1 MKRPIRIGTRD
12 SALALWQANKVAKLL
27 ADNNH
32 PNVLHTIK
40 SAGDLN
46 LTQPIYQMGISGVF
60 TRSLDLALLNEEIDI
75 AVHSMKD
82 VPTALAEGLEIVAIL
97 ERGNTDDVLVKS
109 PTKGKTLVAT
119 GSLRR
124 KAQWLRKYPNHTV
137 TGLRGNVQ
145 TRLDKVS
152 ANAWLGGIFAL
163 AGLERLEIKGL
174 EIEVLDWM
182 LPAPAQGAV
191 VVIAKSDRPDLKEA
205 LSIINHHNT
214 ALETRLE
221 REFLRLLEGGCSSP
235 IGAIAKV
242 INEKIEFKGGLYS
255 LDGSRAVTIEKRTTR
270 SKALSEITAWAK
282 EILNSGGSEILK
294 ELKDGKDS

>member
-109 PTKGKTLVAT
+109 PTKGETLVAT

-163 AGLERLEIKGL
+163 AGLERLEIKDL

-270 SKALSEITAWAK
+270 SKALSEISAWAN

>member
-27 ADNNH
+27 EKYNQS
-32 PNVLHTIK
+32 NVLHPVK
-40 SAGDLN
+40 SEGDLN
-46 LTQPIYQMGISGVF
+46 LVQPIYQMGISGVF
-60 TRSLDLALLNEEIDI
+60 TRGLDAALLREEIDI

-82 VPTALAEGLEIVAIL
+82 VPTALAEGLEIVAVL
-97 ERGNTDDVLVKS
+97 ERGATEDVIVKS
-109 PTKGKTLVAT
+109 PTSGETLVAT

-124 KAQWLRKYPNHTV
+124 KAQWLRRNPNHTI

-145 TRLDKVS
+145 TRLNKV
-152 ANAWLGGIFAL
+152 NTNPWLGGIFAL
-163 AGLERLEIKGL
+163 AGLERLEIKDL

-191 VVIAKSDRPDLKEA
+191 VVVAKSGRTDLKEVLA
-205 LSIINHHNT
+205 LINHSNT
-214 ALETRLE
+214 ALEAQLE
-221 REFLRLLEGGCSSP
+221 REFLRQLEGGCSSP

-242 INEKIEFKGGLYS
+242 NGEEVVFKGGLFS
-255 LDGSRAVTIEKRTTR
+255 LDGSKAITIEKRTTR
-270 SKALSEITAWAK
+270 SNAVSDITLWVDEVLKSGGK
-282 EILNSGGSEILK
+282 EILR

>member
-109 PTKGKTLVAT
+109 PTKGETLVAT

-163 AGLERLEIKGL
+163 AGLERLEIKDL

-270 SKALSEITAWAK
+270 SKALSEISAWAN
-282 EILNSGGSEILK
+282 EILNSGGREILK

>member
-109 PTKGKTLVAT
+109 PTKGETSVAT

-270 SKALSEITAWAK
+270 SKALSEITAWAN

>member
-109 PTKGKTLVAT
+109 PTKGETLVAT

-270 SKALSEITAWAK
+270 SKALSEITAWAN

>member
-27 ADNNH
+27 EKYNH
-32 PNVLHTIK
+32 SNVLHPVK
-40 SAGDLN
+40 SEGDLN
-46 LTQPIYQMGISGVF
+46 LVQPIYQMGISGVF
-60 TRSLDLALLNEEIDI
+60 TRGLDAALLREEIDI

-82 VPTALAEGLEIVAIL
+82 VPTALAEGLEIVAVL
-97 ERGNTDDVLVKS
+97 ERGATEDVIVKS
-109 PTKGKTLVAT
+109 PTSGETLVAT

-124 KAQWLRKYPNHTV
+124 KAQWLRRNPNHTI

-145 TRLDKVS
+145 TRLNKV
-152 ANAWLGGIFAL
+152 NTNPWLGGIFAL
-163 AGLERLEIKGL
+163 AGLERLEIKDL

-191 VVIAKSDRPDLKEA
+191 VVVAKSGRTDLKEVLA
-205 LSIINHHNT
+205 LINHSNT
-214 ALETRLE
+214 ALEAQLE
-221 REFLRLLEGGCSSP
+221 REFLRQLEGGCSSP

-242 INEKIEFKGGLYS
+242 NGEEVVFKGGLFS
-255 LDGSRAVTIEKRTTR
+255 LDGAKAITIEKRTTR
-270 SKALSEITAWAK
+270 SNAVSDITLWVDEVLKSGGK
-282 EILNSGGSEILK
+282 EILR

>member
-46 LTQPIYQMGISGVF
+46 LTKPIYQIGISGVF

-109 PTKGKTLVAT
+109 PTKGETLVAT

-191 VVIAKSDRPDLKEA
+191 VVVAKSGRTDLKEVLA
-205 LSIINHHNT
+205 LINHSNT
-214 ALETRLE
+214 ALEAQLE
-221 REFLRLLEGGCSSP
+221 REFLRQLEGGCSSP
-235 IGAIAKV
+235 IGAIAKANGGEV
-242 INEKIEFKGGLYS
+242 VFKGGLFS
-255 LDGSRAVTIEKRTTR
+255 LDGSKAITIEKRTTR
-270 SKALSEITAWAK
+270 SNAVSDITLWIDEVLKSGGK
-282 EILNSGGSEILK
+282 EILR

>member
-82 VPTALAEGLEIVAIL
+82 VPTALAEGLEIVALL

-109 PTKGKTLVAT
+109 PTKGETLVAT

-255 LDGSRAVTIEKRTTR
+255 LDGSRAVTIEKRTTQ
-270 SKALSEITAWAK
+270 SKALSEISAWAN

>member
-109 PTKGKTLVAT
+109 PTKGETLVAT

-163 AGLERLEIKGL
+163 AGLERLEIEGL

-191 VVIAKSDRPDLKEA
+191 VVIAKSDRPDFKEA

-270 SKALSEITAWAK
+270 SKALSEISAWAN

>member
-27 ADNNH
+27 EKYNH
-32 PNVLHTIK
+32 SNVLHPIK
-40 SAGDLN
+40 SEGDLN
-46 LTQPIYQMGISGVF
+46 LIQPIYQMGISGVF
-60 TRSLDLALLNEEIDI
+60 TRGLDAALLREEIDI

-82 VPTALAEGLEIVAIL
+82 VPTALAEGLEIVAVL
-97 ERGNTDDVLVKS
+97 ERGATEDVIVKS
-109 PTKGKTLVAT
+109 PTSGETLVAT

-124 KAQWLRKYPNHTV
+124 KAQWLRRNPNHTI

-145 TRLDKVS
+145 TRLNKV
-152 ANAWLGGIFAL
+152 NTNPWLGGIFAL
-163 AGLERLEIKGL
+163 AGLERLEIKDL

-191 VVIAKSDRPDLKEA
+191 VVVAKSGRTDLKEVLA
-205 LSIINHHNT
+205 LINHSNT
-214 ALETRLE
+214 ALEAQLE
-221 REFLRLLEGGCSSP
+221 REFLRQLEGGCSSP

-242 INEKIEFKGGLYS
+242 NGEEVVFKGGLFS
-255 LDGSRAVTIEKRTTR
+255 LDGSKAITIEKRTTR
-270 SKALSEITAWAK
+270 SNAVSDITLWVDEVLKSGGK
-282 EILNSGGSEILK
+282 EILR

>member
-27 ADNNH
+27 EKYNH
-32 PNVLHTIK
+32 SNVLHPVK
-40 SAGDLN
+40 SEGDLN
-46 LTQPIYQMGISGVF
+46 LVQPIYQMGISGVF
-60 TRSLDLALLNEEIDI
+60 TRGLDAALLREEIDI

-82 VPTALAEGLEIVAIL
+82 VPTALAEGLEIVAVL
-97 ERGNTDDVLVKS
+97 ERGATEDVIVKS
-109 PTKGKTLVAT
+109 PTSGETLVAT

-124 KAQWLRKYPNHTV
+124 KAQWLRRNPNHTI

-145 TRLDKVS
+145 TRLNKV
-152 ANAWLGGIFAL
+152 NTNPWLGGIFAL
-163 AGLERLEIKGL
+163 AGLERLEIKDL

-205 LSIINHHNT
+205 LSIINHDNT

-270 SKALSEITAWAK
+270 SKALSEITEWAN

>member
-27 ADNNH
+27 EKYNH
-32 PNVLHTIK
+32 SNVLHPVK
-40 SAGDLN
+40 SEGDLN
-46 LTQPIYQMGISGVF
+46 LVQPIYQMGISGVF
-60 TRSLDLALLNEEIDI
+60 TRGLDAALLREEIDI

-82 VPTALAEGLEIVAIL
+82 VPTALAEGLEIVAVL
-97 ERGNTDDVLVKS
+97 ERGATEDVIVKS
-109 PTKGKTLVAT
+109 PTSVETLVAT

-124 KAQWLRKYPNHTV
+124 KAQWLRRNPNHTI

-145 TRLDKVS
+145 TRLNKV
-152 ANAWLGGIFAL
+152 NTNPWLGGIFAL
-163 AGLERLEIKGL
+163 AGLERLEIKDL

-191 VVIAKSDRPDLKEA
+191 VVVAKSGRTDLKEVLA
-205 LSIINHHNT
+205 LINHSNT
-214 ALETRLE
+214 ALEAQLE
-221 REFLRLLEGGCSSP
+221 REFLRQLEGGCSSP

-242 INEKIEFKGGLYS
+242 NGEEVVFKGGLFS
-255 LDGSRAVTIEKRTTR
+255 LDGSKAITIEKRTTR
-270 SKALSEITAWAK
+270 SNAVSDITLWVDEVLKSGGK
-282 EILNSGGSEILK
+282 EILR

>member
-1 MKRPIRIGTRD
+1 MKRSIRIGTRD

-46 LTQPIYQMGISGVF
+46 LTKPIYQIGISGVF

-109 PTKGKTLVAT
+109 PTKGETLVAT

-205 LSIINHHNT
+205 LSIINHDNT
-214 ALETRLE
+214 VLETRLE

-270 SKALSEITAWAK
+270 SKALSEITEWAN

>member
-27 ADNNH
+27 EKYNH
-32 PNVLHTIK
+32 SNVLHPVK
-40 SAGDLN
+40 SEGDLN
-46 LTQPIYQMGISGVF
+46 LVQPIYQMGISGVF
-60 TRSLDLALLNEEIDI
+60 TRGLDAALLREEIDI

-82 VPTALAEGLEIVAIL
+82 VPTALAEGLEIVAVL
-97 ERGNTDDVLVKS
+97 ERGATEDVIVKS
-109 PTKGKTLVAT
+109 PTSGETLVAT

-124 KAQWLRKYPNHTV
+124 KAQWLRRNPNHTI

-145 TRLDKVS
+145 TRLNKV
-152 ANAWLGGIFAL
+152 NTNPWLGGIFAL
-163 AGLERLEIKGL
+163 AGLERLEIKDL

-191 VVIAKSDRPDLKEA
+191 VVVAKSGRTDLKEVLA
-205 LSIINHHNT
+205 LINHSNT
-214 ALETRLE
+214 ALEAQLE
-221 REFLRLLEGGCSSP
+221 REFLRQLEGGCSSP

-242 INEKIEFKGGLYS
+242 NGEEVVFKGGLFS
-255 LDGSRAVTIEKRTTR
+255 LDGSKAITIEKRTTR
-270 SKALSEITAWAK
+270 SNAVSDITLWIDEVLKSGGK
-282 EILNSGGSEILK
+282 EILR

>member
-97 ERGNTDDVLVKS
+97 ERGNIDDVLVKS
-109 PTKGKTLVAT
+109 PTKGETLVAT

-242 INEKIEFKGGLYS
+242 IDEKIEFKGGLYS

-270 SKALSEITAWAK
+270 SKALSEITAWAN

>member
-27 ADNNH
+27 EKYNH
-32 PNVLHTIK
+32 SNVLHPVK
-40 SAGDLN
+40 SEGDLN
-46 LTQPIYQMGISGVF
+46 LVQPIYQMGISGVF
-60 TRSLDLALLNEEIDI
+60 TRGLDAALLREEIDI

-82 VPTALAEGLEIVAIL
+82 VPTALAEGLEIVAVL
-97 ERGNTDDVLVKS
+97 ERGATEDVIVKS
-109 PTKGKTLVAT
+109 PTSGETLVAT

-124 KAQWLRKYPNHTV
+124 KAQWLRRNPNHTI

-145 TRLDKVS
+145 TRLNKV
-152 ANAWLGGIFAL
+152 NTNPWLGGIFAL
-163 AGLERLEIKGL
+163 AGLERLEIKDL

-191 VVIAKSDRPDLKEA
+191 VVVAKSGRTDLKEVLA
-205 LSIINHHNT
+205 LINHSNT
-214 ALETRLE
+214 ALEAQLE
-221 REFLRLLEGGCSSP
+221 REFLRQLEGGCSSP

-242 INEKIEFKGGLYS
+242 NGEEVVFKGGLFS
-255 LDGSRAVTIEKRTTR
+255 LDGSKAITIEKRTTR
-270 SKALSEITAWAK
+270 SNAVSDITLWVDEVLKSGGK
-282 EILNSGGSEILK
+282 EILR

>member
-27 ADNNH
+27 EKYNH
-32 PNVLHTIK
+32 SNVLHPIK
-40 SAGDLN
+40 SEGDLN
-46 LTQPIYQMGISGVF
+46 LVQPIYQMGISGVF
-60 TRSLDLALLNEEIDI
+60 TRGLDAALLREEIDI

-82 VPTALAEGLEIVAIL
+82 VPTALAEGLEIVAVL
-97 ERGNTDDVLVKS
+97 ERGATEDVIVKS
-109 PTKGKTLVAT
+109 PTSGETLVAT

-124 KAQWLRKYPNHTV
+124 KAQWLRRNPNHTI

-145 TRLDKVS
+145 TRLNKV
-152 ANAWLGGIFAL
+152 NTNPWLGGIFAL
-163 AGLERLEIKGL
+163 AGLERLEIKDL

-191 VVIAKSDRPDLKEA
+191 VVVAKSGRTDLKEVLA
-205 LSIINHHNT
+205 LINHSNT
-214 ALETRLE
+214 ALEAQLE
-221 REFLRLLEGGCSSP
+221 REFLRQLEGGCSSP

-242 INEKIEFKGGLYS
+242 NGEEVVFKGGLFS
-255 LDGSRAVTIEKRTTR
+255 LDGSKAITIEKRTTR
-270 SKALSEITAWAK
+270 SNAVSDITLWVDEVLKSGGK
-282 EILNSGGSEILK
+282 EILR

>member
-109 PTKGKTLVAT
+109 PTKGETLVAT

-270 SKALSEITAWAK
+270 SKALSEISAWAN